1 MKNLN
6 IILIIGGIAAVA
18 GAYFYFKKKEEERK
32 AANQVAFDKA
42 LDISVQNRLNKTV
55 LDYNPALAVTVR
67 PGTNTPDAVNIRP
80 GANQLTADWKNI
92 S

>member
-32 AANQVAFDKA
+32 QANQEAFDKA
-42 LDISVQNRLNKTV
+42 LDISVKNRLSKKV
-55 LDYNPALAVTVR
+55 LDYDPALAVTVR
-67 PGTNTPDAVNIRP
+67 PGTNTPASVNIRP
-80 GANQLTADWKNI
+80 GANNGNDSLKA
-92 S
+92 